1 MKLADGISKDEKKLV
16 RKMFWRS
23 MTMYA
28 SVNPVTMGGGGFAY
42 SMMPFINHF
51 YKSEEDRAAALERH
65 TQYFSTTIPCASF
78 VIVLGSLACRY
89 RGTSDQLSQCRKYF
103 GTNYLF
109 SYVQYT

>member
-1 MKLADGISKDEKKLV
+1 MKITDGISKDEKKLV

-65 TQYFSTTIPCASF
+65 TQYFPRQF
-78 VIVLGSLACRY
+78 PVPL
-89 RGTSDQLSQCRKYF
+89 LSWESRHLWRKKILKKQ
-103 GTNYLF
+103 GLM
-109 SYVQYT
+109 

>member
-78 VIVLGSLACRY
+78 VMGMRHRWRRKILKKLVLTWKVSTRSK
-89 RGTSDQLSQCRKYF
+89 R
-103 GTNYLF
+103 
-109 SYVQYT
+109 V

>member
-65 TQYFSTTIPCASF
+65 TQYFSRPFLARPLSWGLRHRWRRKILKKL
-78 VIVLGSLACRY
+78 VLTWKVSTRSK
-89 RGTSDQLSQCRKYF
+89 R
-103 GTNYLF
+103 
-109 SYVQYT
+109 V

>member
-1 MKLADGISKDEKKLV
+1 MKLADGISKEEKKLV

-78 VIVLGSLACRY
+78 VMGIAASMEKENSEKLVLTWKVSTRSK
-89 RGTSDQLSQCRKYF
+89 R
-103 GTNYLF
+103 
-109 SYVQYT
+109 V